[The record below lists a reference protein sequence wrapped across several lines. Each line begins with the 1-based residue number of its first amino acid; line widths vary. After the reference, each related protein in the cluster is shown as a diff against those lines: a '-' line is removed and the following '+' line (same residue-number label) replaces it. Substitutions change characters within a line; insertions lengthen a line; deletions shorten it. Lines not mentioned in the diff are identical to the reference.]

1 MALYP
6 IKVLLDKDRN
16 IFIPFL
22 PADAIPING
31 SDETVAGALANR
43 YTKAEVD
50 AIIQGLGTLQVL
62 CGRVATRAD
71 LDNIQNPKAGD
82 TYIVGTDTTN
92 NSEWMWIGDTW
103 EELGPMIDLSAYYT
117 KEEITNLLASYATV
131 NYVNNLIDS
140 RPTVE
145 HETSLAM
152 TGEELHL
159 AILNKTLKNNVV
171 VTCTKDY
178 LNYKTGY
185 IYLIKEEISGPRPI
199 TEQLEALGFVVNI
212 SSTLESNNDKYYYI
226 AKLVDGTI
234 YAAYS
239 QVPLNTSGCSFP
251 TSGWRTFSVAKK
263 STGDPKFYYNN
274 GSDHAPNLSRAITG
288 DPSSSLSRDWSV
300 EFSTAVEATYSND
313 PEATA
318 FTYYSSGEGELIL
331 TATDVTAGGK
341 GVPSGGTTGQ
351 VLKKK
356 SNNDYDTE
364 WVNESGGSGGTS
376 DYTNLNNKP
385 KINNIELNGNKSL
398 SDLGITNF
406 SGDYNDLSNKP
417 TIPTK
422 TSDLTNDNGFLTNS
436 IVELHGT
443 DANPVD
449 LNILEAGYYKIYGRY
464 TIGTRT
470 HGQDA
475 DKSTPVIVGDWGQ
488 YSSAIYKLIIRC
500 SGSGSQ
506 MIEYYIIKHE
516 ADGKYYHI
524 NKQIQ
529 DQLVSGTNIK
539 TINNQSILGE
549 GNIDIASSGGTLV
562 PKTVE
567 TNSDTDVYSCNYI
580 NNLVGNIEASLHNI
594 NSGSGV

>member
-43 YTKAEVD
+43 YTKAEID

-62 CGRVATRAD
+62 RGRVATRAD
-71 LDNIQNPKAGD
+71 LDNIQNPQAGD
-82 TYIVGTDTTN
+82 TYIVGTETTN

-117 KEEITNLLASYATV
+117 KEEIANLLESYATV

-140 RPTVE
+140 KPTVD

-152 TGEELHL
+152 TGEALHL

-171 VTCTKDY
+171 VTCTEDY
-178 LNYKTGY
+178 LDYKTGC
-185 IYLIKEEISGPRPI
+185 IYLIKEEISGPKPI
-199 TEQLEALGFVVNI
+199 TEQLEALGFIVNI
-212 SSTLESNNDKYYYI
+212 SSTLESNNNKYYYI
-226 AKLVDGTI
+226 AKLTNGTI

-239 QVPLNTSGCSFP
+239 QVPLDTSGCEFP
-251 TSGWRTFSVAKK
+251 DSGWRTFSVAKK
-263 STGDPKFYYNN
+263 STGDPKFYYNG
-274 GSDHAPNLSRAITG
+274 GSDRAPRLSRAITG
-288 DPSSSLSRDWSV
+288 DPSSSLSRYWSV
-300 EFSTAVEATYSND
+300 DFSTAVEATYSND

-318 FTYYSSGEGELIL
+318 FTYHSSGEGELIL
-331 TATDVTAGGK
+331 TATDITSSGE

-364 WVNESGGSGGTS
+364 WVDESGGSGGTT
-376 DYTNLNNKP
+376 DYNDLSNKP
-385 KINNIELNGNKSL
+385 QINNVELSGNKSL
-398 SDLGITNF
+398 SDLGIT
-406 SGDYNDLSNKP
+406 
-417 TIPTK
+417 TPTK
-422 TSDLTNDNGFLTNS
+422 TSDLTNDSGFLTNS
-436 IVELHGT
+436 IVELEGT
-443 DANPVD
+443 DDNPVN
-449 LNILEAGYYKIYGRY
+449 LNTLEAGYYRITG
-464 TIGTRT
+464 TIILGEHTMGTGLNNWDT
-470 HGQDA
+470 Y
-475 DKSTPVIVGDWGQ
+475 IVGEWNK
-488 YSSAIYKLIIRC
+488 SSVSTDYRKIIPTKVGVVRGTVQNPGMYGIISADESEGNITYTLSQHVMQEELI
-500 SGSGSQ
+500 SG
-506 MIEYYIIKHE
+506 I
-516 ADGKYYHI
+516 
-524 NKQIQ
+524 
-529 DQLVSGTNIK
+529 NIK
-539 TINNQSILGE
+539 TINNQSILGS
-549 GNIDIASSGGTLV
+549 GNIDIASSGGSLV

-580 NNLVGNIEASLHNI
+580 NNLVGNIEASLQNI

>member
-43 YTKAEVD
+43 YTKAEID

-62 CGRVATRAD
+62 RGRVATRAD
-71 LDNIQNPKAGD
+71 LDNIQNPQAGD
-82 TYIVGTDTTN
+82 TYIVGTETTN

-117 KEEITNLLASYATV
+117 KEEIANLLESYATV

-140 RPTVE
+140 KPTID

-152 TGEELHL
+152 TGEALHL

-171 VTCTKDY
+171 VTCTEDY
-178 LNYKTGY
+178 LDYKTGY
-185 IYLIKEEISGPRPI
+185 TYLIKEEISGPKPI
-199 TEQLEALGFVVNI
+199 TEQLEALGFIVNI
-212 SSTLESNNDKYYYI
+212 SSTLESNNNKYYYI
-226 AKLVDGTI
+226 AKLTDGTI

-239 QVPLNTSGCSFP
+239 QVPLDTSGSEFP

-263 STGDPKFYYNN
+263 STGDPKFYYNG
-274 GSDHAPNLSRAITG
+274 GSDRAPRLSRAITG
-288 DPSSSLSRDWSV
+288 DPSSSLSRYWSV
-300 EFSTAVEATYSND
+300 DFSTAVEATYSND
-313 PEATA
+313 SEATA
-318 FTYYSSGEGELIL
+318 FTYHSSGEGELIL
-331 TATDVTAGGK
+331 TATDITASGE

-364 WVNESGGSGGTS
+364 WADESGGSG
-376 DYTNLNNKP
+376 
-385 KINNIELNGNKSL
+385 
-398 SDLGITNF
+398 
-406 SGDYNDLSNKP
+406 
-417 TIPTK
+417 IP
-422 TSDLTNDNGFLTNS
+422 
-436 IVELHGT
+436 
-443 DANPVD
+443 
-449 LNILEAGYYKIYGRY
+449 
-464 TIGTRT
+464 
-470 HGQDA
+470 
-475 DKSTPVIVGDWGQ
+475 
-488 YSSAIYKLIIRC
+488 
-500 SGSGSQ
+500 
-506 MIEYYIIKHE
+506 
-516 ADGKYYHI
+516 
-524 NKQIQ
+524 
-529 DQLVSGTNIK
+529 
-539 TINNQSILGE
+539 
-549 GNIDIASSGGTLV
+549 SGGTLGQLLRKNSATDGDASWSSDTFIPLGPTTIEGGVKNYNLALVPSGQYYMTENGNVYWETQRLSSQDAYWRKGTLLFIKTFQQDVDIQDGNDPIPCNCSHIFVVNKYDYYSDFSLGDAVMYNIFGAKQISGDKAGAILYRMATMPNGGGSGGNLV

-580 NNLVGNIEASLHNI
+580 NNLVGNIEASLQNI

>member
-62 CGRVATRAD
+62 RGRVDTRAD
-71 LDNIQNPKAGD
+71 LDNIQNPQAGD
-82 TYIVGTDTTN
+82 TYIVGTATTN

-117 KEEITNLLASYATV
+117 KEEITNLLASYTTV
-131 NYVNNLIDS
+131 DYVNNLIDS
-140 RPTVE
+140 KPTVS

-152 TGEELHL
+152 TGEALHL
-159 AILNKTLKNNVV
+159 AILNKTLQNNVV
-171 VTCTKDY
+171 VTCTADY
-178 LNYKTGY
+178 LDYKTGHT
-185 IYLIKEEISGPRPI
+185 YLIKEEISGPKPI
-199 TEQLEALGFVVNI
+199 TAQLEALGFIVNI
-212 SSTLESNNDKYYYI
+212 SSTLESNNNKYYYI
-226 AKLVDGTI
+226 AKCTDGAI

-239 QVPLNTSGCSFP
+239 QVPLDTSECAFP

-274 GSDHAPNLSRAITG
+274 GSDRAPNLNRAITG
-288 DPSSSLSRDWSV
+288 DPSSSLSRYWSV
-300 EFSTAVEATYSND
+300 EFSTAIEATYSND

-331 TATDVTAGGK
+331 TATDITASGE

-364 WVNESGGSGGTS
+364 WADESGGSG
-376 DYTNLNNKP
+376 LP
-385 KINNIELNGNKSL
+385 
-398 SDLGITNF
+398 
-406 SGDYNDLSNKP
+406 
-417 TIPTK
+417 
-422 TSDLTNDNGFLTNS
+422 
-436 IVELHGT
+436 
-443 DANPVD
+443 
-449 LNILEAGYYKIYGRY
+449 
-464 TIGTRT
+464 
-470 HGQDA
+470 
-475 DKSTPVIVGDWGQ
+475 
-488 YSSAIYKLIIRC
+488 
-500 SGSGSQ
+500 
-506 MIEYYIIKHE
+506 
-516 ADGKYYHI
+516 
-524 NKQIQ
+524 
-529 DQLVSGTNIK
+529 
-539 TINNQSILGE
+539 
-549 GNIDIASSGGTLV
+549 SGGTLGQLLRKNSATDGDASWSNDTFIPLSPTTINGVVKNYNLSLVPSGQYYMTETGNVYWETQRLSSQDVLWKKGTLLFIKTFQQDVDMRDGNDPVPCNCSQIFVVNKYDYYSDFSLGDAVMYNIFGFKQISGDKSGAILYRMATIPEGGGSGGNLV

-580 NNLVGNIEASLHNI
+580 NNLVGNIEASLQNI

>member
-43 YTKAEVD
+43 YTKAEID

-62 CGRVATRAD
+62 RGRVATRAD
-71 LDNIQNPKAGD
+71 LDNIQNPQAGD
-82 TYIVGTDTTN
+82 TYIVGTETTN

-117 KEEITNLLASYATV
+117 KEEIVNLLESYATV

-140 RPTVE
+140 KPTVD

-152 TGEELHL
+152 TGEALHL

-171 VTCTKDY
+171 VTCTEDY
-178 LNYKTGY
+178 LDYKTGC
-185 IYLIKEEISGPRPI
+185 IYLIKEEISGPKPI
-199 TEQLEALGFVVNI
+199 TEQLEALGFIVNI
-212 SSTLESNNDKYYYI
+212 SSTLESNNNKYYYI
-226 AKLVDGTI
+226 AKLTDGTI

-239 QVPLNTSGCSFP
+239 QVPLDTSGCEFP

-263 STGDPKFYYNN
+263 STGDPKFYYNG
-274 GSDHAPNLSRAITG
+274 GSDRAPRLSRAITG
-288 DPSSSLSRDWSV
+288 DPSSSLSRYWSV
-300 EFSTAVEATYSND
+300 DFSTAVEATYSND

-318 FTYYSSGEGELIL
+318 FTYHSSGEGELIL
-331 TATDVTAGGK
+331 TATDITASGE
-341 GVPSGGTTGQ
+341 GVPSGGTIGQ

-364 WVNESGGSGGTS
+364 WADESGGSG
-376 DYTNLNNKP
+376 LP
-385 KINNIELNGNKSL
+385 
-398 SDLGITNF
+398 
-406 SGDYNDLSNKP
+406 
-417 TIPTK
+417 
-422 TSDLTNDNGFLTNS
+422 
-436 IVELHGT
+436 
-443 DANPVD
+443 
-449 LNILEAGYYKIYGRY
+449 
-464 TIGTRT
+464 
-470 HGQDA
+470 
-475 DKSTPVIVGDWGQ
+475 
-488 YSSAIYKLIIRC
+488 
-500 SGSGSQ
+500 
-506 MIEYYIIKHE
+506 
-516 ADGKYYHI
+516 
-524 NKQIQ
+524 
-529 DQLVSGTNIK
+529 
-539 TINNQSILGE
+539 
-549 GNIDIASSGGTLV
+549 SGGTLGQLLRKNSATDGDASWSNDTFIPLEPTTIESYHKKYDLLLVPTGQYYMTEDGFAYWGTQALTSQDVYWKKGTLLFIKTFQQDVDMKDGNDPVPCNCSHILVVNKYDYYTDFSLGDAVMYNIFGFKQISGDKAGVIPYRMATMSNVGGSGGSLV

-580 NNLVGNIEASLHNI
+580 NNLVGNIEASLQNI

>member
-62 CGRVATRAD
+62 RGRDDTRAD
-71 LDNIQNPKAGD
+71 LDNIQNPQAGD
-82 TYIVGTDTTN
+82 TYIVGTATTN

-117 KEEITNLLASYATV
+117 KEEITNLLASYTTV
-131 NYVNNLIDS
+131 DYVNNLIDS
-140 RPTVE
+140 KPTVS

-152 TGEELHL
+152 TGEALHL
-159 AILNKTLKNNVV
+159 AILNKTLQNNVV
-171 VTCTKDY
+171 VTCTADY
-178 LNYKTGY
+178 LDYKTGHT
-185 IYLIKEEISGPRPI
+185 YLIKEEISGPKPI
-199 TEQLEALGFVVNI
+199 TEQLEALGFIVNI
-212 SSTLESNNDKYYYI
+212 SSTLESNNNKYYYI
-226 AKLVDGTI
+226 AKLTDGTI

-239 QVPLNTSGCSFP
+239 QVPLDTSGCEFP

-274 GSDHAPNLSRAITG
+274 GSDRAPRLSRAITG
-288 DPSSSLSRDWSV
+288 DPSSSLSRYWSV
-300 EFSTAVEATYSND
+300 EFSTAIEATYSND
-313 PEATA
+313 SEATA

-331 TATDVTAGGK
+331 TATDITA
-341 GVPSGGTTGQ
+341 
-351 VLKKK
+351 
-356 SNNDYDTE
+356 
-364 WVNESGGSGGTS
+364 
-376 DYTNLNNKP
+376 
-385 KINNIELNGNKSL
+385 
-398 SDLGITNF
+398 
-406 SGDYNDLSNKP
+406 SGDYNDLINKP

-422 TSDLTNDNGFLTNS
+422 TSDLTNDSGFLTNS

-443 DANPVD
+443 DDNPVD
-449 LNILEAGYYKIYGRY
+449 LNTLEAGYYKIYGKY

-470 HGQDA
+470 YGQDA
-475 DKSTPVIVGDWGQ
+475 GKSTPFIVGDWGQ
-488 YSSAIYKLIIRC
+488 YSSAIYKLIIDC
-500 SGSGSQ
+500 SGSSST
-506 MIEYYIIKHE
+506 MIEYYLIKHE
-516 ADGKYYHI
+516 ADGKYYPI
-524 NKQIQ
+524 EKQIQ
-529 DQLVSGTNIK
+529 DQLISGTNIK
-539 TINNQSILGE
+539 TINNESILGS
-549 GNIDIASSGGTLV
+549 GNINIPSSGGSLV

-580 NNLVGNIEASLHNI
+580 NNLVGNIEASLQNI

>member
-62 CGRVATRAD
+62 CGRVDTRAD
-71 LDNIQNPKAGD
+71 LDNIQNPQAGD
-82 TYIVGTDTTN
+82 TYIVGTATTN

-117 KEEITNLLASYATV
+117 KEEITNLLASYTTV
-131 NYVNNLIDS
+131 DYVNNLIDS
-140 RPTVE
+140 KPTVS

-152 TGEELHL
+152 TGEALHL
-159 AILNKTLKNNVV
+159 AILNKTLQNNVV
-171 VTCTKDY
+171 VTCTEDY
-178 LNYKTGY
+178 LDYKTGY
-185 IYLIKEEISGPRPI
+185 TYLIKEEISGPKPI
-199 TEQLEALGFVVNI
+199 TEQLEALGFIVNI

-226 AKLVDGTI
+226 AKCTDGAI

-239 QVPLNTSGCSFP
+239 QVPLDTSDSAFP

-263 STGDPKFYYNN
+263 STGDPKFYYNG
-274 GSDHAPNLSRAITG
+274 GSDHAPNLNRAITG
-288 DPSSSLSRDWSV
+288 APSSSDSRYWSV
-300 EFSTAVEATYSND
+300 DFSTAVEATYSND

-318 FTYYSSGEGELIL
+318 FTYHSSGEGELIL
-331 TATDVTAGGK
+331 TATDITA
-341 GVPSGGTTGQ
+341 
-351 VLKKK
+351 
-356 SNNDYDTE
+356 
-364 WVNESGGSGGTS
+364 
-376 DYTNLNNKP
+376 
-385 KINNIELNGNKSL
+385 
-398 SDLGITNF
+398 
-406 SGDYNDLSNKP
+406 SGDYNNLSNKP

-422 TSDLTNDNGFLTNS
+422 TSDLTNDSGFLTNS

-443 DANPVD
+443 TDNPVN
-449 LNILEAGYYKIYGRY
+449 LNILAEGCYKIYGKY
-464 TIGTRT
+464 VHGVDNYFQPDTQATTFLVGGWGIYPHENYKTIL
-470 HGQDA
+470 Q
-475 DKSTPVIVGDWGQ
+475 I
-488 YSSAIYKLIIRC
+488 
-500 SGSGSQ
+500 GSYC
-506 MIEYYIIKHE
+506 IKYIS
-516 ADGKYYHI
+516 I
-524 NKQIQ
+524 NKSSDDTYTSQLINLQ
-529 DQLVSGTNIK
+529 DELVSGIDIK
-539 TINNQSILGE
+539 TINNESLLGS
-549 GNIDIASSGGTLV
+549 GNIDITSSGGSLV

-580 NNLVGNIEASLHNI
+580 NNLVGNIEASLQNI

>member
-16 IFIPFL
+16 VFIPFL

-62 CGRVATRAD
+62 CGRVDTRAD
-71 LDNIQNPKAGD
+71 LDNIQNPQAGD
-82 TYIVGTDTTN
+82 TYIVGTATTN

-117 KEEITNLLASYATV
+117 KEEITNLLASYTTV
-131 NYVNNLIDS
+131 DYVNNLIDS
-140 RPTVE
+140 KPTVS

-159 AILNKTLKNNVV
+159 AILNKTLQNNVV
-171 VTCTKDY
+171 VTCTEDY
-178 LNYKTGY
+178 LDYKTGY
-185 IYLIKEEISGPRPI
+185 IYLIKEEISGPKPI

-212 SSTLESNNDKYYYI
+212 SSTLESNNNKYYYI
-226 AKLVDGTI
+226 AKCTDGTI

-239 QVPLNTSGCSFP
+239 QVPLDTSGSEFP

-274 GSDHAPNLSRAITG
+274 GSDHAPNLNRAITG

-318 FTYYSSGEGELIL
+318 FTYHSSGEGELIL
-331 TATDVTAGGK
+331 TATDI
-341 GVPSGGTTGQ
+341 
-351 VLKKK
+351 
-356 SNNDYDTE
+356 
-364 WVNESGGSGGTS
+364 TS
-376 DYTNLNNKP
+376 
-385 KINNIELNGNKSL
+385 
-398 SDLGITNF
+398 

-422 TSDLTNDNGFLTNS
+422 TSDLTNDSGFLTNS

-443 DANPVD
+443 TDNPVN
-449 LNILEAGYYKIYGRY
+449 LNILAEGCYKIYGKY
-464 TIGTRT
+464 MHGVDNYFQSDTQATTFLVGGWGTYPHENYKTIL
-470 HGQDA
+470 Q
-475 DKSTPVIVGDWGQ
+475 I
-488 YSSAIYKLIIRC
+488 
-500 SGSGSQ
+500 GSYC
-506 MIEYYIIKHE
+506 IKYIS
-516 ADGKYYHI
+516 I
-524 NKQIQ
+524 NKSSDDTYTSQLINLQ
-529 DQLVSGTNIK
+529 DELVSGIDIK
-539 TINNQSILGE
+539 TINNESLLGS
-549 GNIDIASSGGTLV
+549 GNIDITPSGGNLV

-580 NNLVGNIEASLHNI
+580 NNLVGNIEASLQNI